1 MGTRSFFGARHAC
14 GVLPLAQRQP
24 GSSAD
29 VAAEEV
35 RGPDSASG
43 KRTVAGT
50 RTRKVKTP
58 LRREVALC
66 DEAGS
71 GA

>member
-1 MGTRSFFGARHAC
+1 MAARSFFGARHAC

-24 GSSAD
+24 GLPAD
-29 VAAEEV
+29 VVADEV
-35 RGPDSASG
+35 RGPESASG

-50 RTRKVKTP
+50 STRKLTLP

-71 GA
+71 GT